1 VSARWR
7 ELVEEFRTVVAG
19 RGNLAD
25 AVIAPLLFV
34 ILNALLGLNWA
45 IGGALLVS
53 VLLTGFRLIR
63 GEPLKYALGGL
74 GAATV
79 AILAAKLLN
88 SAAAFF
94 LPGAITGVLTAV
106 ACGLSVVVG
115 RPLVAWTS
123 HLARRWPLGW
133 YWHPKV
139 RPAYTEVTM
148 AWAVFFAL
156 RVAVQLFLL
165 QGEQGGAWAV
175 IQVIMG
181 WPATIVLLVV
191 SYLYG
196 LWRLQRLQGPSVD
209 EYKAGADPPWAGQ
222 RRGF

>member
-1 VSARWR
+1 MSARWR

-74 GAATV
+74 GAAMV
-79 AILAAKLLN
+79 AILAATLLN

-94 LPGAITGVLTAV
+94 LPGAITGMLTAV
-106 ACGLSVVVG
+106 ACGVSVVVG

-123 HLARRWPLGW
+123 HLVRRWPLGW

-139 RPAYTEVTM
+139 RPAYTEVTI
-148 AWAVFFAL
+148 AWAVFFVL
-156 RVAVQLFLL
+156 RVAVQLSLL

-181 WPATIVLLVV
+181 WPTTVVLLVL

-196 LWRLQRLQGPSVD
+196 LWRLQRLQGPSVA
-209 EYKAGADPPWAGQ
+209 EYKAGAGPPWAGQ